1 MRFQAGSRTGAS
13 FSDGGVHTLSERAA
27 IPYLDDRDATPARL
41 VDPAAGELPHDLV
54 LALAGLYQQAGV
66 AATCGPQREN
76 ESGEYGACRLEVNG
90 RVALFRVA
98 KTTPT
103 KIGQFVTIW
112 KRPAPGDDIAPF
124 DSGDGV
130 DFVIV
135 SVADE
140 VHCGQFVFDQAALLK
155 YGVMSRDGQ
164 GGKRAIR
171 VYPPWSTPAAKQAIR
186 TQQWQLRYFV
196 ALEPQDAGKVARLR
210 QLFKQVRGGRPGF
223 LPTPELLAPG
233 NPESDPKTG
242 SDPC

>member
-1 MRFQAGSRTGAS
+1 MVAS
-13 FSDGGVHTLSERAA
+13 SDEAISESAA
-27 IPYLDDRDATPARL
+27 IPVLEGRDAAPARL
-41 VDPAAGELPHDLV
+41 IDPAAGELPPDLV

-66 AATCGPQREN
+66 AATRSPQREI
-76 ESGEYGACRLEVNG
+76 ESGEYGACRLELNG
-90 RVALFRVA
+90 RVTLFRVA

-112 KRPAPGDDIAPF
+112 KRPAPGDDIAPL

-140 VHCGQFVFDQAALLK
+140 RHRGQFVFDQAALLK
-155 YGVMSRDGQ
+155 YGVMSREGV

-171 VYPPWSTPAAKQAIR
+171 VYPPWSTPVAKDAIG

-196 ALEPQDAGKVARLR
+196 ALAPQDANAVARLR
-210 QLFKQVRGGRPGF
+210 QLFRISAGADRIIELELDLLTSGIPG
-223 LPTPELLAPG
+223 
-233 NPESDPKTG
+233 SDPKTG